1 MRAASKHETAARP
14 AATDPTDARLLA
26 RIARGDEPAFTTLV
40 RRYERRF
47 YTVARRMLGHDRDA
61 EDAVQLAFLRV
72 LLKAATYRDDWQG
85 STWLYRVLTN
95 VCIDACRKRRHETG
109 TPDATEPSRVE
120 PGVER
125 LDVEAALR
133 RLPPEAR
140 AILLL
145 CYAEDLSYG
154 EAARIRG
161 ISINTVKTQL
171 RRAKLLMR
179 RYLKGDDA

>member
-1 MRAASKHETAARP
+1 MRTAARHAEPGAP
-14 AATDPTDARLLA
+14 ADATLLR
-26 RIARGDEPAFTTLV
+26 RIARGDTPAFTALV
-40 RRYERRF
+40 ERYQRRF
-47 YTVARRMLGHDRDA
+47 YNVARRMLGHDGDA

-72 LLKAATYRDDWQG
+72 LLKAETYRDEWRG

-95 VCIDACRKRRHETG
+95 VCIDACRKRKHEHG
-109 TPDATEPSRVE
+109 TAEDVEPSHDERG
-120 PGVER
+120 GVER
-125 LDVEAALR
+125 LDLEAGLR
-133 RLPPEAR
+133 RLPTEAR

-154 EAARIRG
+154 DVARIRG

-179 RYLKGDDA
+179 RHLQGDDT